1 MSLIKIYTKDKHI
14 VLAFSEELL
23 KDLIVTPFSSYAC
36 VVRFKDSS
44 LQVNIPISEFTAQIE
59 DHEFLYLS

>member
-1 MSLIKIYTKDKHI
+1 MSLIRIYTKDKHL

-36 VVRFKDSS
+36 VVRFKDSL

-59 DHEFLYLS
+59 NHEFLYFS

>member
-1 MSLIKIYTKDKHI
+1 MSLIKIYTKDKHL

-23 KDLIVTPFSSYAC
+23 KDLIVTHLTSSAC
-36 VVRFKDSS
+36 VVRFKDSL

-59 DHEFLYLS
+59 NHEFLYLS

>member
-1 MSLIKIYTKDKHI
+1 MSLIKIYTKDKHL

-36 VVRFKDSS
+36 AVRFKDSS